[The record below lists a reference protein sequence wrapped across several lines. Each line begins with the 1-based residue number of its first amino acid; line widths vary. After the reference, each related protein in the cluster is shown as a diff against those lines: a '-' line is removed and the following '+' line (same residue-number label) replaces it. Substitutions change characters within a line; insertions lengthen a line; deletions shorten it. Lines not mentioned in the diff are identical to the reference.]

1 MKPLASI
8 FYAPGTNCEE
18 ETMAAF
24 QLAGAKTKLVLVND
38 LISGKA
44 KATDCDIAVFPGG
57 FAEGDYIDTGIVTAT
72 VAGEF
77 ILELVEAEKII
88 IGICNGF
95 QILVRAGVFGP
106 NVTLTRNDC
115 GKFVSRPI
123 LHRVERSACLWTVG
137 LEEEILGFPSAH
149 GGGKVVWRGEKPNV
163 ALTYSSKSPNG
174 GRIAGIT
181 TSPGGLVFGLMDH
194 PERPYGNPDGQKILK
209 NGVRF
214 AN

>member
-1 MKPLASI
+1 MRKPWVSI

-24 QLAGAKTKLVLVND
+24 QLAGAKTKLVLIHD
-38 LISGKA
+38 LVSGKEKIA
-44 KATDCDIAVFPGG
+44 DCDIAVLPGG

-77 ILELVEAEKII
+77 ILELVEAKKFI

-95 QILVRAGVFGP
+95 QILARANVFGP

-123 LHRVERSACLWTVG
+123 LHKVVDSVCIWTAG
-137 LEEEILGFPSAH
+137 LEGEILRFPSAH

-163 ALTYSSKSPNG
+163 ALIYASRSPNG

-181 TSPGGLVFGLMDH
+181 SPDGLILGLMDH
-194 PERPYGNPDGQKILK
+194 PERPWDNLDGQKLLR
-209 NGVRF
+209 NGVRC
-214 AN
+214 